1 MFNKNL
7 TGFAAI
13 RLVALWFLF
22 GGCSSVNE
30 PEPIDCANSSLTVNF
45 IFSAPT
51 SCSATDGSIT
61 VTAMGGKQ
69 PYQYSIDTKPAGINR
84 QFSGLG
90 AGTYQIKLKD
100 ANGCERIDSVTLKSV
115 GSSLAF
121 TVQTTNSNCKTNTG
135 AITINATGG
144 SGLYSFIFNNGS
156 ATIMNSFSSLSAGS
170 YPIVVSDGTG
180 CSITKTITVLTDI
193 KFSTDVKSIINT
205 NCAIAGCHVAG
216 GSGPGNFAIFANI
229 QASAFAIHRVVQS
242 GNMPKNAAKL
252 PQAQLDAIACWV
264 DDGAP
269 NN

>member
-1 MFNKNL
+1 
-7 TGFAAI
+7 
-13 RLVALWFLF
+13 
-22 GGCSSVNE
+22 
-30 PEPIDCANSSLTVNF
+30 
-45 IFSAPT
+45 
-51 SCSATDGSIT
+51 
-61 VTAMGGKQ
+61 
-69 PYQYSIDTKPAGINR
+69 
-84 QFSGLG
+84 
-90 AGTYQIKLKD
+90 
-100 ANGCERIDSVTLKSV
+100 V

-144 SGLYSFIFNNGS
+144 SGLYSFRFNNGS
-156 ATIMNSFSSLSAGS
+156 ATTMSSFSSLSAGS
-170 YPIVVSDGTG
+170 YPIVVSDETG
-180 CSITKTITVLTDI
+180 CAITQTIKVLSDV
-193 KFSTDVKSIINT
+193 KFSTDIKSIINT

-216 GSGPGNFAIFANI
+216 GSGPGNFAVFANI